1 MNLAKAEFSHGTLWL
16 SWSSKRHGNGDMKF
30 FRRVSMAPAAG
41 AGPAGEVMALP
52 ELAKLNPCTGVEHE
66 EVRSQ

>member
-1 MNLAKAEFSHGTLWL
+1 
-16 SWSSKRHGNGDMKF
+16 MKF

-66 EVRSQ
+66 EVRSQWFTLWH

>member
-41 AGPAGEVMALP
+41 AGPAGESHGSSRAGEIESLHRRG
-52 ELAKLNPCTGVEHE
+52 A
-66 EVRSQ
+66 